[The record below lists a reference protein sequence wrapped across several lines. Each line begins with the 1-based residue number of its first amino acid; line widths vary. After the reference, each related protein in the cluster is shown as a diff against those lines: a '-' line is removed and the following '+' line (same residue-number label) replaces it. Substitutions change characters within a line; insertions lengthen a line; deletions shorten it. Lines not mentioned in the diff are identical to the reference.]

1 MISRTR
7 PLFTDHTLLI
17 ICFGVVFPSIVF
29 SSCAV
34 GLTFPEKEG
43 RAIPTKAELE
53 ALSSDPEQF
62 RSERVRL
69 AGRIVRAER
78 TEKGIVILAQWLPYP
93 KDDDSLGG
101 PTDPAEPRYYLQY
114 SGSIDDDGLQQGNE
128 FLLLATLSG
137 TKHMVPL
144 IGSPRDVPLFNARCI
159 RVWKTGGEDLAGF
172 TSMDPLDHRY
182 PPQLAQTY
190 CSAK

>member
-7 PLFTDHTLLI
+7 SLFTDHNLLI

-34 GLTFPEKEG
+34 GLTFPDKEG

-69 AGRIVRAER
+69 AGRIVHRLHELVVQRARGRHDLGRAHARHRDAVVEDLR
-78 TEKGIVILAQWLPYP
+78 RE
-93 KDDDSLGG
+93 SLGEALERRLLRAVERAAAKL
-101 PTDPAEPRYYLQY
+101 PD
-114 SGSIDDDGLQQGNE
+114 E
-128 FLLLATLSG
+128 FRIGGATG
-137 TKHMVPL
+137 ADRVRAV
-144 IGSPRDVPLFNARCI
+144 RDSSDRHSRRRRRWRRRGA
-159 RVWKTGGEDLAGF
+159 
-172 TSMDPLDHRY
+172 
-182 PPQLAQTY
+182 
-190 CSAK
+190 